1 MFARSVHLHV
11 HHLDGFQTMM
21 EDTDCIVGVATGT
34 PDGGV
39 SVVRLSGGQ
48 CSVLGTSLLGSLPI
62 PRVASLRR
70 LADASGALLDEA
82 LVLWMPGPAS
92 FTGEDVLELHVHAG
106 HENVRQVLVACVA
119 AGARPALA
127 GEFSRRAF
135 ARGKMSLDQAEALP
149 ALLAAQSESELGRAR
164 RLLRGELGERVDA
177 MMRELFTLRVEIE
190 AHLDFPED
198 LSGEASGRWIQA
210 LGSQLSCLRGW
221 LSSHRSQE
229 DRGGRFRVALA
240 GPPNAGKSSLFNA
253 LLRRQRSIVS
263 QAAGTTRDFVEAPL
277 RWSGLALDLVDT
289 AGLRDGAGPI
299 ESAGIEMGRAEIEQ
313 ADLVIWMQAEASQ
326 VPALPEMLVG
336 QRSLI
341 LVASKCDVAT
351 VPAGWL
357 GVSVRPGFE
366 ASVDELRQRI
376 ETWMRDSALSVD
388 EDWVGLA
395 RHAACVSGAAEEIEA
410 VLVQLAQPEL
420 ALEIVA
426 FHLGAAGRALGEI
439 RGRDKLNPVG
449 EDVLHAIFSSFCIG
463 K

>member
-1 MFARSVHLHV
+1 
-11 HHLDGFQTMM
+11 M
-21 EDTDCIVGVATGT
+21 EEKDCIVGVATGT

-39 SVVRLSGGQ
+39 AVIRLSGGR
-48 CSVLGTSLLGSLPI
+48 CSDVGASLLGPLPV

-70 LADASGALLDEA
+70 IVGQSGDALDDG

-92 FTGEDVLELHVHAG
+92 FTGEDVLELHIHAG
-106 HENVRQVLVACVA
+106 HENVRQVLAACVN

-135 ARGKMSLDQAEALP
+135 ARGKMSLEQAEALP
-149 ALLAAQSESELGRAR
+149 SLLGAQSEAELGRAR

-177 MMRELFTLRVEIE
+177 MSRELFTLRVEIE

-198 LSGEASGRWIQA
+198 LSGEASERWAQH
-210 LGSQLSCLRGW
+210 LRSQLSRLRGW

-253 LLRRQRSIVS
+253 LLQRQRSIVS
-263 QAAGTTRDFVEAPL
+263 QVAGTTRDFVEAPL

-289 AGLRDGAGPI
+289 AGLRDDAGPV
-299 ESAGIEMGRAEIEQ
+299 ESAGIEMGCGEIEQ
-313 ADLVIWMQAEASQ
+313 ADLVIWMQAAPSQ
-326 VPALPEMLVG
+326 SPTLPEILEG
-336 QRSLI
+336 RSSLI
-341 LVASKCDVAT
+341 LVASKCDVAK
-351 VPAGWL
+351 VPEGWF

-366 ASVDELRQRI
+366 ASVDVLRMRI
-376 ETWMRDSALSVD
+376 EGWMRESALEVD
-388 EDWVGLA
+388 QDWVGLA
-395 RHAACVSGAAEEIEA
+395 RHAACVSAATDEIDA
-410 VLVQLAQPEL
+410 ALVQLDQPEP

-426 FHLGAAGRALGEI
+426 FHLGSAGRSLGEI
-439 RGRDKLNPVG
+439 RGRDEFNPVG
-449 EDVLHAIFSSFCIG
+449 EEVLHAIFSSFCIG